1 MRNMLT
7 SPKLRDGLGDL
18 KHSESETFN
27 DGLAR
32 WGVWGTGTPS
42 VL

>member
-1 MRNMLT
+1 MLT
-7 SPKLRDGLGDL
+7 NPKPRDGLGDM